1 MISLPNGCSRSV
13 ISVSPKNWN
22 TTKASVKKK
31 WKIHYRFYDPAYKND
46 PKLWGKQFPIRGMNK
61 FKELLQR
68 QAATKILLEDTI
80 DMLDTRGFNPI
91 TGAYT
96 PITQHIEEITTDTT
110 FISALWQAHKMM
122 SGVPGMLS
130 DIKSA
135 INGIDGA
142 AKQLY
147 DKTYMKPYTALKIGQ
162 VSRKHLIY
170 LLEQCAK
177 DNPRF
182 TANRYNK
189 YRTYLLMLFK
199 QLLQVEAVDV
209 NPAAAISIKKVT
221 KKKRQLL
228 AQSERIII
236 DTNLKARDY
245 HFWRYMRIFHRSGS
259 RSTEML
265 SITTK
270 MVDLEAQEF
279 TIIVKKGKQYSED
292 VRPIPDD
299 ILPLWQETIEEAKP
313 GDYLFSVSFQPG
325 PQKIG
330 SGNTS
335 KRWKK
340 LVKASPDDGGMGI
353 KKDFYSLK
361 HLNADTID
369 ELLDLQHAATAA
381 GHADETMMKNHYA
394 VNNKKRRVETLKRT
408 KVDFT

>member
-1 MISLPNGCSRSV
+1 MISLPNGCSRSD
-13 ISVSPKNWN
+13 ISVVPKNWN
-22 TTKASVKKK
+22 TAKASIKKS
-31 WKIHYRFYDPAYKND
+31 WCIHYRFYDPAYKND
-46 PKLWGKQFPIRGMNK
+46 PKLWGKQIFIRGMNK
-61 FKELLQR
+61 YKMLDQR
-68 QAATKILLEDTI
+68 QYITRVLVDDTI
-80 DMLDTRGFNPI
+80 DLLANRGYNPI
-91 TGAYT
+91 TEEYR
-96 PITQHIEEITTDTT
+96 PLVDHIEEVTPASL
-110 FISALWQAHKMM
+110 FIDALWQAHKMM

-135 INGIDGA
+135 INGIDNA